1 MSDANC
7 YTCVYRREIPGDCHI
22 MCVAGNARVV
32 GHPTGIKRGWFV
44 WPYSFDPTWL
54 VSCDS
59 HETPDN
65 GASRG

>member
-44 WPYSFDPTWL
+44 WPYNFDPTWL
-54 VSCDS
+54 VSCDK
-59 HETPDN
+59 HETEDN